1 MEGNVHV
8 YVDSR
13 LCEKYKLALRDII
26 KKKRGE
32 NGNTQE
38 STRRMTVIFDRFPLA
53 LFARV

>member
-32 NGNTQE
+32 KT
-38 STRRMTVIFDRFPLA
+38 
-53 LFARV
+53 